1 MCFVEN
7 VLVEVYVKHFLF
19 SSLIFAVCLT
29 ELFPSGLAAFKKITF
44 NIDEEAAMKEDA
56 GMQDVYYT
64 EVWHL
69 FRKNAYLRFSED
81 IEIDPTTQLNSCF
94 TSNQTE
100 TKINGLFVTE
110 FCTWVDVSQAKHQKS
125 VWPSLL

>member
-1 MCFVEN
+1 MQR
-7 VLVEVYVKHFLF
+7 LVEKGHIRNVCETLTWLV
-19 SSLIFAVCLT
+19 FAVCLP

-69 FRKNAYLRFSED
+69 LTADLIFSKYSNYFWYLYCKVLIKGD
-81 IEIDPTTQLNSCF
+81 ICI
-94 TSNQTE
+94 
-100 TKINGLFVTE
+100 
-110 FCTWVDVSQAKHQKS
+110 
-125 VWPSLL
+125 